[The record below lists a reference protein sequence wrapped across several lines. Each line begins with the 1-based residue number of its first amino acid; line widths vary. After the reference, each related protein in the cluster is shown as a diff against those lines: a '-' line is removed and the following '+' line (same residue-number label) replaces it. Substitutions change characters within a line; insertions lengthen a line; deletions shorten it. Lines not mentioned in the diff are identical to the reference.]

1 MEFDFTWALLALPV
15 AFALGWLASRLD
27 LRQWRTESRHTPK
40 PFFKG
45 LNHLL
50 NAQEDEAIDAFIQA
64 VQQDPEATELHFAL
78 GNLFRNRGD
87 YDRAV
92 RVYDHLMQR
101 ADLPKVDHER
111 ALHALAQVFTRA
123 GLLDR
128 AEASLKQL
136 ADTRHREDALISLL
150 SLYERTSEW
159 PKAMDVAQAL
169 QADGRLDF
177 HDRMAH
183 YLCEMAAERPA
194 DDLDGV
200 GQCLDQALS
209 LSPLSARAH
218 LDKASWLERQGR
230 VGDALELVLS
240 LVNQVPNTLPLVAQ
254 RLADWARLTARENDI
269 KTRLRAALDAEPSLD
284 VLEALASLTTP
295 EGDTPKDQLYLAHLQ
310 REPSLVAAQGWL
322 QQAHG
327 EHSATPMPKPVSQA
341 LARACAPLRRY
352 RCAACGFETSRHFW
366 QCPGCQSWDSYP
378 MRRVDEL

>member
-15 AFALGWLASRLD
+15 AFSLGWLTSRLD
-27 LRQWRTESRHTPK
+27 LRQWLLATRNTPK

-50 NAQEDEAIDAFIQA
+50 HAQEDEAIDAFILA

-92 RVYDHLMQR
+92 RVYEHLMQR

-123 GLLDR
+123 GILDR

-136 ADTRHREDALISLL
+136 AQTSHREDALISLL

-159 PKAMDVAQAL
+159 PKALEIAQAL

-177 HDRMAH
+177 RDRMAH
-183 YLCEMAAERPA
+183 YLCEMASARPVDDAEGRTA
-194 DDLDGV
+194 H
-200 GQCLDQALS
+200 LDQAAS
-209 LSPLSARAH
+209 LAPLSARVH
-218 LDKASWLERQGR
+218 LDKALVLERQGR
-230 VGDALELVLS
+230 VGEALDLLLS
-240 LVNQVPNTLPLVAQ
+240 LAQQVPSTLPLLAQ
-254 RLADWARLTARENDI
+254 RLADWGRATGRDHEI
-269 KTRLRAALDAEPSLD
+269 KALLQGALDTSPSLD
-284 VLEALASLTTP
+284 VVEALVSLASDEPHALK
-295 EGDTPKDQLYLAHLQ
+295 ERLYLDHLQ
-310 REPSLVAAQGWL
+310 REPSLVAASGWL
-322 QQAHG
+322 HHVHA
-327 EHSATPMPKPVSQA
+327 EDSASPLPKPVSQA
-341 LARACAPLRRY
+341 LTRACAPLRRY